1 MTKAVIGKTKGK
13 VPKSNKKLVRDKSRQ
28 VLQRRV
34 QLPLR
39 ELRKVVREKIGKSRK
54 GKAKFPFGDS
64 VGKAVSCHKQSNNI
78 LAKEGTFA
86 NLGDDLDLKTFT
98 HGPTCQI
105 TQGRCLC
112 G

>member
-1 MTKAVIGKTKGK
+1 M
-13 VPKSNKKLVRDKSRQ
+13 
-28 VLQRRV
+28 QRRV

-39 ELRKVVREKIGKSRK
+39 ELRKAIREKTRKYRK
-54 GKAKFPFGDS
+54 GKVKFPFGDS
-64 VGKAVSCHKQSNNI
+64 VGKAESYHKQSNNI

-86 NLGDDLDLKTFT
+86 NLGDDLDLETFT
-98 HGPTCQI
+98 HGPTFQI